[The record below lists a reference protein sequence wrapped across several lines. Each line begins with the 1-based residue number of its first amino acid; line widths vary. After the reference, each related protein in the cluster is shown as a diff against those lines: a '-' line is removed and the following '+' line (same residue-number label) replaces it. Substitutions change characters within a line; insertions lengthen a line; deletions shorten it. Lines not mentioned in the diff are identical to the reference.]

1 MKPWQVDRAL
11 MHLRQAGKFD
21 GVRGIVLGDFP
32 DCEPPVAGSPT
43 VLDVCTRILKP
54 LGDSDCVWRAGGTH
68 RAADADDS
76 ARRAC
81 PAACF
86 GNGFAGD
93 SGGGGDSMSEAI
105 TKGKHIHIIGIAG
118 SAMSPLAGMLREK
131 GIRVTGSDA
140 GVYPPA
146 STLLES
152 LGISFFHKFDA
163 ANLNPAPDL
172 VVVGNIIAR
181 GNPELEEVLDRKIP
195 YRSLPEILEEEFLP
209 GRHSIVVSG
218 THGKTTTTAMLAWI
232 FHVAGKR
239 PNFLVGGVAE
249 NFGKSYGLEGGGEF
263 ILEGDEYETAFWDRG
278 PKFLHYHPD
287 DLIITSLEYDHADI
301 YPDFDTYQ
309 LAFRRLVNLVP
320 RSGRVVVWGDTEQ
333 SGPELR
339 AATAK
344 AFCPVETY
352 GFSAQN
358 DWVITS
364 YAAKARPRVPLDVSR
379 QDVRGF
385 SDYGDWAAQRF
396 ERGGGY
402 GGSARAR
409 NRSGTSLA
417 EALSTFRSVKR
428 RMDVK
433 GERAGILIV
442 DDFAHHPTA
451 VRATI
456 EAARGRWPK
465 RRLWAI
471 LEPRSNSMRRKVFQ
485 ESLPKALALADRVV
499 LGGVF
504 RAQQLGDENRLAPE
518 SVAQSVRE
526 LGKDARAFDGAE
538 AISDYLAA
546 EAKAGDLLLVM
557 SNGSFDG
564 LCDKLLK
571 KIGSEVPSEAT
582 SR

>member
-1 MKPWQVDRAL
+1 
-11 MHLRQAGKFD
+11 
-21 GVRGIVLGDFP
+21 
-32 DCEPPVAGSPT
+32 
-43 VLDVCTRILKP
+43 
-54 LGDSDCVWRAGGTH
+54 
-68 RAADADDS
+68 
-76 ARRAC
+76 
-81 PAACF
+81 
-86 GNGFAGD
+86 
-93 SGGGGDSMSEAI
+93 MS
-105 TKGKHIHIIGIAG
+105 KGKHVYIIGIGG
-118 SAMSPLAGMLREK
+118 SAMSPLAGMLRER
-131 GIRVTGSDA
+131 GFRVTGSDS

-146 STLLES
+146 STFLES
-152 LGISFFHKFDA
+152 LGISFFHTFD
-163 ANLNPAPDL
+163 PAHLDPKPDL

-195 YRSLPEILEEEFLP
+195 YRSLPEMLEEEFLP

-232 FHVAGKR
+232 FHVAGKQ
-239 PNFLVGGVAE
+239 PNFLVGGIAE
-249 NFGKSYGLEGGGEF
+249 NFGKSYGLEGGAEF

-278 PKFLHYHPD
+278 PKFFHYHPD
-287 DLIITSLEYDHADI
+287 DLVITSLEYDHADI
-301 YPDFDTYQ
+301 YSDFDVYQ

-333 SGPELR
+333 SGPALR
-339 AATAK
+339 AAAAK

-358 DWVITS
+358 DWVASGI
-364 YAAKARPRVPLDVSR
+364 AADGEMTKFHLAYQGKAFGEFSLSATGRHNILNAMAAIAVAHG
-379 QDVRGF
+379 RGIGA
-385 SDYGDWAAQRF
+385 D
-396 ERGGGY
+396 
-402 GGSARAR
+402 
-409 NRSGTSLA
+409 SLA
-417 EALSTFRSVKR
+417 EAMATFRSVKR

-433 GERAGILIV
+433 GERGGILVV

-456 EAARGRWPK
+456 EAARGRWPN

-471 LEPRSNSMRRKVFQ
+471 LEPRSNSMRRKVFE
-485 ESLPKALALADRVV
+485 ESLPKALGLADRVI

-518 SVAQSVRE
+518 SVAASVRA

-538 AISDYLAA
+538 AIAEYLAS

-571 KIGSEVPSEAT
+571 KLGSEVPSEAST
-582 SR
+582 R